1 MHDPLTSWKM
11 SANKKASAQR
21 QSLGGGGGGDGG
33 RTPGRRGPMSPVAAG
48 SPASG
53 GGELEDESAGMN
65 VDASFVRSRVREKLE
80 GWDRG
85 ELLSVEGQ
93 VLPMLSMRLRVVA
106 VRHSSPITVYCRG
119 CSPPAAATEIE
130 G

>member
-11 SANKKASAQR
+11 SANKKAQR
-21 QSLGGGGGGDGG
+21 QRGGADGHG
-33 RTPGRRGPMSPVAAG
+33 EDVSAKEGPA

-53 GGELEDESAGMN
+53 LKKIVQDDDSGGIN

-93 VLPMLSMRLRVVA
+93 VCAHYVQLFFSFACFKLILLTCVPLGWV
-106 VRHSSPITVYCRG
+106 
-119 CSPPAAATEIE
+119 
-130 G
+130 

>member
-11 SANKKASAQR
+11 SANKKAQR
-21 QSLGGGGGGDGG
+21 QRVGADGDGEG
-33 RTPGRRGPMSPVAAG
+33 EVAKEGTA

-53 GGELEDESAGMN
+53 SKKVAQDDESGGIN

-93 VLPMLSMRLRVVA
+93 VCFCQYKSLLCDVIYLVCLVA
-106 VRHSSPITVYCRG
+106 PDLV
-119 CSPPAAATEIE
+119 
-130 G
+130 

>member
-11 SANKKASAQR
+11 SANKKAQR
-21 QSLGGGGGGDGG
+21 QRGGNDGDGEG
-33 RTPGRRGPMSPVAAG
+33 TGSKEASASPVSG
-48 SPASG
+48 SKKVVQDDESG
-53 GGELEDESAGMN
+53 GIN

-93 VLPMLSMRLRVVA
+93 VCICSAQLPSVSSCGFFVRLSPDCL
-106 VRHSSPITVYCRG
+106 SESCLW
-119 CSPPAAATEIE
+119 
-130 G
+130 